1 MVEISDKAKLIDL
14 TTTII
19 DPSEFVLRWYDF
31 KSDGKAKVI
40 EIGRGTKKFTGQVSF
55 QYFSLVNK
63 NKSLLSQGDLT
74 ANFCIGT
81 CGFIYGKDKEKIRLV
96 AYGPPARVLDA
107 VLANTDSF
115 YHEDIIDW
123 HSSQKLKYLSET
135 IGKDDKNAE
144 EKLKEGIAAILDG
157 FEAQQKAAGKKK
169 PQFFTKQAALLKSAR
184 ENIKRISD
192 KTGVDVGD
200 IEIPKF
206 LQKEVKENPFAFKSA
221 ATKEVINEGVYKYL
235 TPAEILTQRIAQT
248 NTSIP
253 QLAKALGFDISTVY
267 HHVRGTRD
275 VDRKAALR
283 YAHFFNCDPADILF
297 PPIKIALTGRSDLI
311 KKDGQVDIDYT
322 KSESVL
328 CPRDFYSNAREI
340 KAIKITSPSSVYND
354 HIAYYYYTNKKETDC
369 ENKICFIGVSE
380 KGFMDEP
387 YTNYYIGIYE
397 NYRGETKILNPD
409 PYRSKETLLTN
420 PEIKFITPIIAF
432 VNVDKVKFSPIVDIK
447 YKEINANEKLKKLE
461 KELEIAE
468 QHWWIEN
475 QKLSGKQVTTKGK
488 GKALESMYKNL
499 RKKRLEVNHLRANV
513 TRSSFD
519 NETLDERIKQ
529 YQESLFEELEAQKA
543 VIMEENKKRA

>member
-1 MVEISDKAKLIDL
+1 MIQLI
-14 TTTII
+14 
-19 DPSEFVLRWYDF
+19 
-31 KSDGKAKVI
+31 
-40 EIGRGTKKFTGQVSF
+40 
-55 QYFSLVNK
+55 
-63 NKSLLSQGDLT
+63 
-74 ANFCIGT
+74 
-81 CGFIYGKDKEKIRLV
+81 
-96 AYGPPARVLDA
+96 
-107 VLANTDSF
+107 
-115 YHEDIIDW
+115 
-123 HSSQKLKYLSET
+123 
-135 IGKDDKNAE
+135 
-144 EKLKEGIAAILDG
+144 
-157 FEAQQKAAGKKK
+157 
-169 PQFFTKQAALLKSAR
+169 
-184 ENIKRISD
+184 
-192 KTGVDVGD
+192 
-200 IEIPKF
+200 
-206 LQKEVKENPFAFKSA
+206 
-221 ATKEVINEGVYKYL
+221 
-235 TPAEILTQRIAQT
+235 
-248 NTSIP
+248 
-253 QLAKALGFDISTVY
+253 
-267 HHVRGTRD
+267 
-275 VDRKAALR
+275 
-283 YAHFFNCDPADILF
+283 